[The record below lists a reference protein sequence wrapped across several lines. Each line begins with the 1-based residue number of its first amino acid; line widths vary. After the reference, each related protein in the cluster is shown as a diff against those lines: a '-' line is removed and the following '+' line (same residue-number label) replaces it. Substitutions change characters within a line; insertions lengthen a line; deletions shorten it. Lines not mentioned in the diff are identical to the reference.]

1 MTKVSKAQKKAF
13 QEEAD
18 ELLLDL
24 GIDTRDFSS
33 AVTVEDAQC
42 LCGEIAEMAARAFL
56 FGAGPAEKQ
65 LAELREAAH
74 QALLFLGAE
83 AEIYGCGEC
92 EVQISDGT
100 LGALHLCDK
109 CAANGLVRLESAP
122 YAPALR
128 RLRALLAG

>member
-1 MTKVSKAQKKAF
+1 MTKDQKKAF
-13 QEEAD
+13 RQEAD
-18 ELLLDL
+18 EILLDL
-24 GIDTRDFSS
+24 GVDAEEYSS
-33 AVTVEDAQC
+33 ALTMEYAQH
-42 LCGEIAEMAARAFL
+42 LRNEIAEMAGRSFMA
-56 FGAGPAEKQ
+56 GAESAEKQ

-83 AEIYGCGEC
+83 AEVYGCGEC

-109 CAANGLVRLESAP
+109 CAANGLVRLDSAP

-128 RLRALLAG
+128 RLRALLGPAR